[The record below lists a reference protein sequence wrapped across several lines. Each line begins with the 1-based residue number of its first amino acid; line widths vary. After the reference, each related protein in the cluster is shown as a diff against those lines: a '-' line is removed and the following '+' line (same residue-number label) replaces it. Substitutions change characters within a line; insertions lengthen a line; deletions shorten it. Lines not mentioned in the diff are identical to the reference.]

1 MRSYAHKLENM
12 ESPITLTEVLML
24 RRHEKDFL
32 LRKEDRYIREYNALV
47 DTLIA
52 KARATHHEASRMVLE
67 NYRDL
72 FNRLTRLDYEIGI
85 TPTEGLLGKLNRE
98 TALISRVL
106 RELTRLS
113 EERIEKDV
121 NKSTILLSAIS
132 LITIV
137 ASTLLTYY
145 TSTRMARP
153 IKKLS
158 LSMGK
163 FIVNEGLNE
172 TDLQSA
178 LDTNEISNLSQ
189 AFIKLSRKLKNQFGE
204 IQQQN
209 RELKKLNEELDRF
222 IYSAAHDLKSPLASM
237 DGLIRLA
244 EREINSPGHAHYF
257 QMMSSSVHKLDGFI
271 RDITDYA
278 KNKRQHLKIE
288 KIDLERLVLD
298 ILDSVRF
305 LPHADLMRAQV
316 SVTGLEFYT
325 DRARLEIV
333 LKNLISNSYRYMD
346 FSKQEPYIKIE
357 GVVGEKELRINVID
371 NGIGIGKSHLPRIF
385 DMFYRAV
392 EHSQGTGI
400 GLFLVKESVK
410 MLRGRISVK
419 SNLGEWTL
427 FHLVLP
433 NLKDGNLNVPESEV
447 YMLEEPRELQ
457 A

>member
-1 MRSYAHKLENM
+1 
-12 ESPITLTEVLML
+12 
-24 RRHEKDFL
+24 
-32 LRKEDRYIREYNALV
+32 
-47 DTLIA
+47 
-52 KARATHHEASRMVLE
+52 
-67 NYRDL
+67 
-72 FNRLTRLDYEIGI
+72 
-85 TPTEGLLGKLNRE
+85 
-98 TALISRVL
+98 
-106 RELTRLS
+106 
-113 EERIEKDV
+113 
-121 NKSTILLSAIS
+121 
-132 LITIV
+132 
-137 ASTLLTYY
+137 
-145 TSTRMARP
+145 
-153 IKKLS
+153 
-158 LSMGK
+158 
-163 FIVNEGLNE
+163 VNEGLNE

-288 KIDLERLVLD
+288 KIDLERLVFD

-305 LPHADLMRAQV
+305 LPHADLLRAQV
-316 SVTGLEFYT
+316 SVTGVEFYT

-346 FSKQEPYIKIE
+346 FGKQEPYLKIE

-371 NGIGIGKSHLPRIF
+371 NGIGIGKGHLPRIF